1 MIRIFINISIYIIV
15 IALIMYIIY
24 CLYNYILKKD
34 FLNTY
39 HIGKLPSGIVIRK
52 CNNENEKN
60 HYELEYPYW
69 SVSKKDGTADK
80 RVKNNS
86 IIWRKSK
93 LYIGHYLVYSK
104 KPYELLVVVKDLR
117 HLGIE
122 ISMCKEEKEKYFR
135 ILKRKQTFCLNNSV
149 QKIVDYF
156 VNKPTDFENLCA
168 QVYETMGYNVQITP
182 PTNDGGYDLV
192 MMKDDEKTIV
202 ECKCYSINHKVGRP
216 SIQKVV
222 GANNVVLADHVIFIT
237 TSDYSAAAI
246 SYAKE
251 AGVELI
257 NGMDFINILLPNFTL
272 ADIVLLIS
280 SLVSLLLKSFFT
292 KSNIEL
298 KSFKSTF
305 PFVCNVI

>member
-257 NGMDFINILLPNFTL
+257 SGMDFINILEKYGFMDQNDIEVDASEYQLKNIDLYPYVPN
-272 ADIVLLIS
+272 DIYE
-280 SLVSLLLKSFFT
+280 KFFR
-292 KSNIEL
+292 
-298 KSFKSTF
+298 
-305 PFVCNVI
+305 